1 MESKFKIGD
10 VVYWLNSHCLIRC
23 GRVSTLEKIDNQT
36 TYIIRIVEPCYDE
49 YGYIMTD
56 GCSPGE
62 AILTKYAYYPHLEE
76 ELVGTREEAEKLQQE
91 KSPLK
96 DIDVSKLREQ
106 FECSFNPTK
115 LGTSL
120 YS

>member
-10 VVYWLNSHCLIRC
+10 IVYWLDSHFLIQS
-23 GRVSTLEKIDNQT
+23 GRISTLHEVDNKIE
-36 TYIIRIVEPCYDE
+36 YIVRVVKPSYDKC
-49 YGYIMTD
+49 GCIMTD
-56 GCSPGE
+56 GCGPGNTIITHYE
-62 AILTKYAYYPHLEE
+62 YYPYKES

-96 DIDVSKLREQ
+96 GIDVSKLREQ

>member
-10 VVYWLNSHCLIRC
+10 VVYWLDSHFLVQSGSI
-23 GRVSTLEKIDNQT
+23 STLHEVDNKIE
-36 TYIIRIVEPCYDE
+36 YIVKVVKPSYDE
-49 YGYIMTD
+49 CGIIMTD
-56 GCSPGE
+56 GCSPGN
-62 AILTKYAYYPHLEE
+62 AIITHHEYYQYKES
-76 ELVGTREEAEKLQQE
+76 ELVGTRKEAEQLQQE

-96 DIDVSKLREQ
+96 GIDVSKLREQ

-115 LGTSL
+115 LGTNL

>member
-1 MESKFKIGD
+1 MKSKFKIGD
-10 VVYWLNSHCLIRC
+10 IVYWLDCHFLIQS
-23 GRVSTLEKIDNQT
+23 GKISTLHEVDNKVE
-36 TYIIRIVEPCYDE
+36 YIVRVVEPSYDE
-49 YGYIMTD
+49 CGNIMTD
-56 GCSPGE
+56 GCGPGN
-62 AILTKYAYYPHLEE
+62 AIITHYEYYPHSEE
-76 ELVGTREEAEKLQQE
+76 ELVDTREEAKQLQQE

-96 DIDVSKLREQ
+96 GIDVSRLREQ

>member
-10 VVYWLNSHCLIRC
+10 IVYWLDSHVLIQS
-23 GRVSTLEKIDNQT
+23 GIISTLHEVDNKIE
-36 TYIIRIVEPCYDE
+36 YIVRVVKPSYDE
-49 YGYIMTD
+49 YGCIMTD
-56 GCSPGE
+56 GCCPGNSIITHHE
-62 AILTKYAYYPHLEE
+62 YYPHEE
-76 ELVGTREEAEKLQQE
+76 KELVSTREEAEQLQQE

-96 DIDVSKLREQ
+96 GIDVSKLREQ

-120 YS
+120 HS